1 MTDNPRAGARI
12 LGSLRAEDGKGIVR
26 VEDRLDTDID
36 DAWSALTDP
45 ARLARWY
52 GEVDGDLRP
61 GGEYRARVFAS
72 GWEGTGRVVACEP
85 PRRFVVVSQDPDEPN
100 EQVTEVTLTAEGEQT
115 ILVLE
120 QRGVPV
126 NLLHGYG
133 AGTQVHVEDLAAY
146 LAGQERCDAEA
157 RWNELEPA
165 YQELAKG
172 VG

>member
-1 MTDNPRAGARI
+1 MTDNARAGARI
-12 LGSLRAEDGKGIVR
+12 LGSLRAEDGKGVVR

-85 PRRFVVVSQDPDEPN
+85 PRRFVVVGQDPDEPN
-100 EQVTEVTLTAEGEQT
+100 EQVTEVTLTAAGEQT

-133 AGTQVHVEDLAAY
+133 AGTQMHVEDLAAH
-146 LAGQERCDAEA
+146 LAGRGRCDAEV
-157 RWNELEPA
+157 RWNELQPA